1 MTIERTTR
9 ILAGSF
15 ILLSLGLAHL
25 ASDLSLTARPTW
37 AWFTL
42 FVGTNLLQSGL
53 TQWCLMEVILA
64 KLGLKHACER
74 AS

>member
-1 MTIERTTR
+1 MTIERATR

-25 ASDLSLTARPTW
+25 SGDLSLTAGPTW

-42 FVGTNLLQSGL
+42 FVGANLLQSGL
-53 TQWCLMEVILA
+53 TQWCPAEVLLA
-64 KLGLKHACER
+64 KLGLKHACDP
-74 AS
+74 AA